1 MGPGVN
7 RATSPVHALRIWGL
21 YFFNTDARMKE
32 FDEEFAELT
41 GRDIDPYAA
50 MKVAEEPGKYGE

>member
-1 MGPGVN
+1 
-7 RATSPVHALRIWGL
+7 
-21 YFFNTDARMKE
+21 MKK

-41 GRDIDPYAA
+41 GRGIDPYAA

>member
-1 MGPGVN
+1 
-7 RATSPVHALRIWGL
+7 
-21 YFFNTDARMKE
+21 MKK